1 MTMQHSSMTIAEA
14 QRDVR
19 ESHLGGATGMLVSGV
34 LWVGCGVVALTSG
47 SRTAMLAIT
56 FGGMSIFPVSM
67 LIVRLLGRS
76 GLLAHGNPLGQ
87 LARESAFLMVLCIP
101 LAFAAA
107 IAKLEWFFPA
117 MMVVVGMHY
126 LPFAT
131 LYGMRLYWALG
142 AAMMGAG
149 YLLAFSGASF
159 ATGAFV
165 GGALEL
171 AFAPLALLATR
182 REPAPVAT

>member
-1 MTMQHSSMTIAEA
+1 MTMQRNPMTIAEA
-14 QRDVR
+14 QREVR
-19 ESHLGGATGMLVSGV
+19 FEHHSGATGMLVSGL
-34 LWVGCGVVALTSG
+34 LWLGCGVVALVVG
-47 SRTAMLAIT
+47 QRAAMLAIT
-56 FGGMSIFPVSM
+56 FGGAFIFPTA
-67 LIVRLLGRS
+67 LLLTRLLGRS
-76 GLLAHGNPLGQ
+76 GLLADANPLGQ

-107 IAKLEWFFPA
+107 MVKVEWFFPA
-117 MMVVVGMHY
+117 LMVVVGAHY

-142 AAMMGAG
+142 VALMGAG

-159 ATGAFV
+159 ASGAFV

-171 AFAPLALLATR
+171 LFAPLAVLAAR
-182 REPAPVAT
+182 REPAAAVA